1 MVQSREEHNKK
12 SLQYYKD
19 HREER
24 IAYNKQYYKDHR
36 EEDKKRYEGRKA
48 YFKQY
53 RKDNSEKRKQYR
65 KDNPEV
71 DLRTMKKQLTN
82 LGKIL
87 DMDYDSFKY
96 GLISFTRTVRKRDG
110 NKCTWCNSTEKLVA
124 HHIWH
129 KAFCPESALDV
140 DNGITLCHDC
150 HKEQHRLDRSL
161 S

>member
-48 YFKQY
+48 YF
-53 RKDNSEKRKQYR
+53 KQYR

-150 HKEQHRLDRSL
+150 HMEQHRLDRSL